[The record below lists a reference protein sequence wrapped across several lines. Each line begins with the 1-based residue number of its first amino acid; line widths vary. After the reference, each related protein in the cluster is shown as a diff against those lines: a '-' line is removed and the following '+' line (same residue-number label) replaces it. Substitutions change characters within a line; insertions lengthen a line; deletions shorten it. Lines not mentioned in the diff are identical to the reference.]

1 MSKSEGKKNKEKT
14 RGRVAR
20 KAEKDKRK
28 RAGEETLLYDSGT
41 ARDMN
46 TPAEKD
52 NSANEHSA
60 TDGNAPVDGHISVGA
75 ESSMRDNNSVLD
87 NTSMTEN
94 NAIRENNSMTENN
107 STHDSASMVV
117 DERNFSDGKSSLHG
131 NAEVKP
137 RRVRNFVPD
146 SAKIP
151 FTRTV
156 FRTDGLNRARL
167 LTRLAEVAT
176 LKVLR
181 SDSEELRF
189 SVSSADK
196 SKVVAILNS
205 LCYDYIIIKEEGP
218 FFSLLSCLRRA
229 GIVAGIVCSVAA
241 LAVYPHLVTSV
252 EATGEWNDGVSRIL
266 TENGISVGKLVW
278 EFDGDEVERQ
288 LLELDGV
295 AFASVSKRGTRVY
308 VDVRTELDGEDFVDI
323 GTQPVKATVRAT
335 VTRTVVFSGS
345 ALVEYGDV
353 VNVGDELIGAYVT
366 VGEEKVACPADGE
379 VYGKTYRTH
388 TKFFPDTENVAVRGR
403 TKSYTRLSFFG
414 KVPSAPA
421 SPFADYVLETSVWR
435 NDFLLG
441 YTKYTFTFHELTFV
455 ERQNTRTDDQ
465 MSAETYSELVA
476 TMPAGVNVLNRS
488 FQVRKENGGTYV
500 TVTVEAEE
508 RIDNRAL

>member
-107 STHDSASMVV
+107 STHDSASTVV
-117 DERNFSDGKSSLHG
+117 DERNLSDGKSSLHG

-252 EATGEWNDGVSRIL
+252 EATGEWNDDVSRIL

>member
-1 MSKSEGKKNKEKT
+1 MSKSEEKNKKEKT

-28 RAGEETLLYDSGT
+28 RAGKKTVLYDSGKAT
-41 ARDMN
+41 DMH
-46 TPAEKD
+46 TPAEKYD
-52 NSANEHSA
+52 SADAYAA
-60 TDGNAPVDGHISVGA
+60 TDGNTRVDGHISVGA
-75 ESSMRDNNSVLD
+75 ESSIRD
-87 NTSMTEN
+87 
-94 NAIRENNSMTENN
+94 NNSMTENN
-107 STHDSASMVV
+107 STHESASTVV

-252 EATGEWNDGVSRIL
+252 EATGEWNDDVSRIL

-476 TMPAGVNVLNRS
+476 TMPAEVNVLNRS

>member
-1 MSKSEGKKNKEKT
+1 MSKSEGKNKKEKT

-41 ARDMN
+41 VRDMN

-107 STHDSASMVV
+107 STHDSASTVV
-117 DERNFSDGKSSLHG
+117 DERNLSDGKSSLHG

-252 EATGEWNDGVSRIL
+252 EATGEWNDDVSRIL

>member
-252 EATGEWNDGVSRIL
+252 EATGEWNDDVSRIL

-295 AFASVSKRGTRVY
+295 AFASVFKRGTRVY

>member
-1 MSKSEGKKNKEKT
+1 MSKSEEKNKKEKT

-20 KAEKDKRK
+20 EAEKDKRK
-28 RAGEETLLYDSGT
+28 RAGKKTVLYDSGKAT
-41 ARDMN
+41 DMH
-46 TPAEKD
+46 TPAEKHI
-52 NSANEHSA
+52 SADADAA

-87 NTSMTEN
+87 N
-94 NAIRENNSMTENN
+94 NSMTENN
-107 STHDSASMVV
+107 STHESASTVV

-252 EATGEWNDGVSRIL
+252 EATGEWNDDVSRIL

>member
-252 EATGEWNDGVSRIL
+252 EATGEWNDDVSRIL

-488 FQVRKENGGTYV
+488 FQIRKENGGTYV

>member
-1 MSKSEGKKNKEKT
+1 MSKSEEKNKKEKT

-28 RAGEETLLYDSGT
+28 RAGKKTVLYDSGRAT
-41 ARDMN
+41 DMH
-46 TPAEKD
+46 TPAEKHI
-52 NSANEHSA
+52 SADADAA

-94 NAIRENNSMTENN
+94 NAIRDNNSMTENN
-107 STHDSASMVV
+107 STHDSASTVV

-151 FTRTV
+151 FTQTV

-252 EATGEWNDGVSRIL
+252 EATGEWNDDVSRIL
-266 TENGISVGKLVW
+266 TENGISIGKLVW
-278 EFDGDEVERQ
+278 EFDSDEVERQ

-379 VYGKTYRTH
+379 VYGKTYRTY

>member
-1 MSKSEGKKNKEKT
+1 MSKSEGKNKKEKT

-20 KAEKDKRK
+20 KAEKDKCK
-28 RAGEETLLYDSGT
+28 RAGEETVLYDSGRAT
-41 ARDMN
+41 DMH
-46 TPAEKD
+46 TPAEKHI
-52 NSANEHSA
+52 SADAYTA
-60 TDGNAPVDGHISVGA
+60 TDRNTRVEGHISVGA

-87 NTSMTEN
+87 NTLMTEN

-156 FRTDGLNRARL
+156 FHTDGLNRARL

-252 EATGEWNDGVSRIL
+252 EATGEWNDDVSRIL

-403 TKSYTRLSFFG
+403 TKSYTRLSFFE

>member
-28 RAGEETLLYDSGT
+28 RAGKKTVLYDGGRAT
-41 ARDMN
+41 DMH
-46 TPAEKD
+46 TPAEKH

-60 TDGNAPVDGHISVGA
+60 TDGNAPADGHIFVGA
-75 ESSMRDNNSVLD
+75 ESLVR
-87 NTSMTEN
+87 EN
-94 NAIRENNSMTENN
+94 DAIRDNNSMTENN
-107 STHDSASMVV
+107 STHESASTVV

-196 SKVVAILNS
+196 SKVVAILKS

-252 EATGEWNDGVSRIL
+252 EATGEWNDDVSRIL

-455 ERQNTRTDDQ
+455 ERQNTRTEDQ

-488 FQVRKENGGTYV
+488 FQIRKENGGTYV

-508 RIDNRAL
+508 RIDDRAL

>member
-252 EATGEWNDGVSRIL
+252 EATGEWNDDVSRIL

-288 LLELDGV
+288 LLELDRV

-488 FQVRKENGGTYV
+488 FQIRKENGGTYV

>member
-28 RAGEETLLYDSGT
+28 RAGNKTVLYDSGRAT
-41 ARDMN
+41 DMH
-46 TPAEKD
+46 TPAEKHI
-52 NSANEHSA
+52 SADANAA
-60 TDGNAPVDGHISVGA
+60 TDRNTRVDGHISVGA

-94 NAIRENNSMTENN
+94 N
-107 STHDSASMVV
+107 STHESTSTVV

-131 NAEVKP
+131 NAEDKP

-151 FTRTV
+151 FTRTM

-252 EATGEWNDGVSRIL
+252 EATGEWNDDVSRIL

-353 VNVGDELIGAYVT
+353 VNVGDELIGAYVM

-403 TKSYTRLSFFG
+403 TKSYTRLSFFR

-455 ERQNTRTDDQ
+455 ERQNTRTEDQ

-476 TMPAGVNVLNRS
+476 TMPAGVNVLDRS
-488 FQVRKENGGTYV
+488 FQIRKENGGTYV

>member
-20 KAEKDKRK
+20 KAEKYKRK
-28 RAGEETLLYDSGT
+28 RAGKETVLYDSDT
-41 ARDMN
+41 ATDMH
-46 TPAEKD
+46 TPAEKY
-52 NSANEHSA
+52 NSADAYAA
-60 TDGNAPVDGHISVGA
+60 TDGNAPADGHISVGA
-75 ESSMRDNNSVLD
+75 ESSIRD
-87 NTSMTEN
+87 
-94 NAIRENNSMTENN
+94 NNSMTENN
-107 STHDSASMVV
+107 STHESASTVV

-131 NAEVKP
+131 NAEDKP
-137 RRVRNFVPD
+137 RHVRNFVPD

-252 EATGEWNDGVSRIL
+252 EATGEWNDDVSRIL

>member
-28 RAGEETLLYDSGT
+28 RAGEETVLYDSDT
-41 ARDMN
+41 ATDMH
-46 TPAEKD
+46 TPAEKY
-52 NSANEHSA
+52 NSADA
-60 TDGNAPVDGHISVGA
+60 YAPTDGNAPADGHISVGA
-75 ESSMRDNNSVLD
+75 ESSIRD
-87 NTSMTEN
+87 
-94 NAIRENNSMTENN
+94 NNSMTENN
-107 STHDSASMVV
+107 STHESASTVV

-131 NAEVKP
+131 NAEDKP

-205 LCYDYIIIKEEGP
+205 LCYDYIIIKEEGS

-252 EATGEWNDGVSRIL
+252 EATGEWNDDVSRIL

-508 RIDNRAL
+508 RIDDRAL